1 MPAQQTDLLF
11 KANETA
17 TLTTSG
23 TLEKQGGIFP
33 LCKAEAPSMSFAQ
46 TYAAHQLQEEMTT
59 SRFYKDCM
67 LLLCDHH
74 AIESM

>member
-33 LCKAEAPSMSFAQ
+33 LCKAEAPIMRFAQ
-46 TYAAHQLQEEMTT
+46 THMLPI
-59 SRFYKDCM
+59 SFKKKG
-67 LLLCDHH
+67 LLLDFIKTACYCYV
-74 AIESM
+74 IIMQ